1 MQHSIAELRKIASEW
16 RQNNQEHTGGI
27 VCIWERSAY
36 CWKNELR
43 DPNHERPGVY
53 AVLEDGQVFIAEG
66 GNYQN
71 GAEQWAEVAPAANKN
86 LAQR

>member
-1 MQHSIAELRKIASEW
+1 MKHPVDDLRKIAQQW
-16 RQNNQEHTGGI
+16 RANNKEQAGGI
-27 VCIWERSAY
+27 VCIWERAAY

-53 AVLEDGQVFIAEG
+53 AVLDDGQVFISEG

-71 GAEQWAEVAPAANKN
+71 GAERWASVAAAQNS
-86 LAQR
+86 

>member
-1 MQHSIAELRKIASEW
+1 MQHSIAELRNIASEW

-53 AVLEDGQVFIAEG
+53 AVSEDGQVFIAQG
-66 GNYQN
+66 GDYSN
-71 GAEQWAEVAPAANKN
+71 GAKQWVEVAPAAIKN
-86 LAQR
+86 PA

>member
-1 MQHSIAELRKIASEW
+1 MQHSIAELRMIAREW
-16 RQNNQEHTGGI
+16 RQNNSEQTGGI

-43 DPNHERPGVY
+43 DPDHERPGVY

-66 GNYQN
+66 GDYSN
-71 GAEQWAEVAPAANKN
+71 GAKQWTEVASAVIKNPA
-86 LAQR
+86 